1 MRTKL
6 ESYKSVEVALR
17 GQEGALNEFLHERGA
32 FEPRTKDLATLVIM
46 LKQKLGEVFLRNPC
60 AI

>member
-1 MRTKL
+1 M
-6 ESYKSVEVALR
+6 EVALR

-46 LKQKLGEVFLRNPC
+46 LKQKLGEVLLRKQC
-60 AI
+60 VV